1 MKLQFLGK
9 QAVGIE
15 IPNTQRDIVPL
26 RDVLESDTFQDA
38 SSKVS
43 MALGKDI
50 AGEAVVADIAKMPHI
65 LIAGSTGS
73 RKISL
78 CKFFDYKYFI

>member
-1 MKLQFLGK
+1 MKLQYLGK

-15 IPNTQRDIVPL
+15 IPNSQRELVPL
-26 RDVLESDTFQDA
+26 RDVIESDNFQSA

-50 AGEAVVADIAKMPHI
+50 AGEAVVADIAKMPHM

-73 RKISL
+73 RKI
-78 CKFFDYKYFI
+78 CMC

>member
-1 MKLQFLGK
+1 MKLQYLGK

-15 IPNTQRDIVPL
+15 IPNSQRELVPL
-26 RDVLESDTFQDA
+26 RDVLESDAFQSA

-50 AGEAVVADIAKMPHI
+50 AGEAVVADIAKMPHM

-73 RKISL
+73 RKI
-78 CKFFDYKYFI
+78 CMC